1 MNRYLVI
8 LIATMVVSGA
18 SADNQ
23 PAEQQIEWLFVQ
35 NAHSVTLK
43 DGVLTL
49 EGISPTTLFFSDRP
63 EKIAAHGLTSEFMT
77 FWSSGGGS
85 DNFKKSPP
93 NATLS
98 IVTEDYAVD
107 IVLTLTNPMLDG
119 DTLRY
124 DAAVIEGRDNV
135 EGGPCSLF
143 VDIIGRPL
151 TPVSIAGVDRRVSR
165 RTVRRM
171 VY

>member
-8 LIATMVVSGA
+8 LLATMMVSGA
-18 SADNQ
+18 SADNK
-23 PAEQQIEWLFVQ
+23 PEEQDIEWLFVQ

-124 DAAVIEGRDNV
+124 DAAVIEGR
-135 EGGPCSLF
+135 EGGLAHSSS
-143 VDIIGRPL
+143 
-151 TPVSIAGVDRRVSR
+151 T
-165 RTVRRM
+165 
-171 VY
+171 